1 MTNPYQG
8 GYAQDP
14 QPGYGHRTQGGHTR
28 QSGHSQGGHAQ
39 DPYQAGQPYGQSGQ
53 SGHTRDP
60 GSHSPGRT
68 PYTPGQ
74 YTRPAHQQPAPPPG
88 GTRKGFF
95 ARLFDLSFDHYVTTS
110 IIKVIFV
117 ILVVIEVLWALSTLA
132 LAFDTGP
139 ESGVIALLLTP
150 IGLFLAILLTRVWM
164 ELLVVIFKIKEDLGA
179 IRDRGG
185 L

>member
-1 MTNPYQG
+1 MTNPYQS
-8 GYAQDP
+8 QDP
-14 QPGYGHRTQGGHTR
+14 QPGYGHYAQGGYTH
-28 QSGHSQGGHAQ
+28 QSGYAQ
-39 DPYQAGQPYGQSGQ
+39 DPYQAGQPYGQG
-53 SGHTRDP
+53 GHTQDP
-60 GSHSPGRT
+60 GPHSPGQT

-74 YTRPAHQQPAPPPG
+74 YTQPAYRQPAPPPG

-117 ILVVIEVLWALSTLA
+117 ILVVVEVLWALFTVA

-139 ESGVIALLLTP
+139 ESGVVALFLTP

>member
-1 MTNPYQG
+1 MTNPYQS
-8 GYAQDP
+8 QDP
-14 QPGYGHRTQGGHTR
+14 QPGYGHYSQGGYTHQSGYTQGGYT
-28 QSGHSQGGHAQ
+28 Q
-39 DPYQAGQPYGQSGQ
+39 DPYQAGQPYGQSG
-53 SGHTRDP
+53 HTQDP
-60 GSHSPGRT
+60 GPHSPGQT

-74 YTRPAHQQPAPPPG
+74 YTPPTYQQPAPPPG

-117 ILVVIEVLWALSTLA
+117 ILVVVEVLWALSTVA

-139 ESGVIALLLTP
+139 ESGVIALFLAP

-179 IRDRGG
+179 LRDRGG